1 MSFRQSMAHKTG
13 LLDAYQGSF
22 EPVCVCP
29 QERGLPA
36 KQALRSVS
44 QAASSFIASKL
55 RSYRILVR
63 GGGLFCRRKKKTLNF
78 KVFFKF
84 GARGRLD

>member
-1 MSFRQSMAHKTG
+1 MAHKTG

-63 GGGLFCRRKKKTLNF
+63 GGGGTFLQAKKKDLEF
-78 KVFFKF
+78 QGLF
-84 GARGRLD
+84 